1 MIFGMITLNQ
11 SIKIMQQCYIDT
23 DSFIIHIKTED
34 FYEDIEDDVEKWF
47 DTSNCDDDV
56 DSPFPKGTNKKVI
69 GLMKNELEGKIMI
82 EFVALRLETHS
93 YLTDCDKNVK
103 KEKGTKKCVIE
114 RILKFNDYKDCL
126 FKNEIVLKSQQIFKS
141 EANNVNIEEINNI
154 ALSSNDDKRLQTF
167 DQITTFP
174 YGTNAFKV
182 CDSEMLS
189 KYK

>member
-47 DTSNCDDDV
+47 DTSNWDDDV
-56 DSPFPKGTNKKVI
+56 DSPLPKGTNKKVI

-82 EFVALRLETHS
+82 EFVALRLKTHS
-93 YLTDCDKNVK
+93 YLTDGDKNVK

-126 FKNEIVLKSQQIFKS
+126 FKNEIALKSQQIFKS
-141 EANNVNIEEINNI
+141 EANNMNIEEINNI

-167 DQITTFP
+167 D
-174 YGTNAFKV
+174 
-182 CDSEMLS
+182 
-189 KYK
+189 